1 MSRFE
6 DLLETVKEYQLRAAE
21 NYERIRQLA
30 SDLKDGFCAYLGSSK
45 GVCVHLV
52 PPTGAF
58 KPQTDLD
65 TTFSIPPRGFRPL
78 GPVLFGLAV
87 RVTEGTEWIRV
98 VVHCHKQGEN
108 FTVHVDD
115 GPSYTFKLPL
125 ADNDP
130 QEFYDILYAYI
141 RAQFSEAI
149 ERYDRGTDARSIGF
163 DFSEADDG

>member
-1 MSRFE
+1 M
-6 DLLETVKEYQLRAAE
+6 LGLRDE
-21 NYERIRQLA
+21 NHIV
-30 SDLKDGFCAYLGSSK
+30 G
-45 GVCVHLV
+45 
-52 PPTGAF
+52 
-58 KPQTDLD
+58 KPQ
-65 TTFSIPPRGFRPL
+65 FSQIPD
-78 GPVLFGLAV
+78 
-87 RVTEGTEWIRV
+87 
-98 VVHCHKQGEN
+98 